1 MQGVL
6 PLVLSEECAVLI
18 PWQRHCHSCAV
29 ELTQTVEGWFAA
41 AQYLRKEE
49 RTGFGGLFDIVRG
62 PYLSRES
69 AIRNAIAFMVH
80 HMLHMGLTERKA
92 VRIYKA
98 AGMPIPP
105 RWPGIETGGRADA

>member
-1 MQGVL
+1 MQSL
-6 PLVLSEECAVLI
+6 LSLTLSEECVVLI
-18 PWQRHCHSCAV
+18 PWQRYCHALAV
-29 ELTQTVEGWFAA
+29 ELTQTFDGWFAA
-41 AQYLRKEE
+41 AQYLRKGE

-69 AIRNAIAFMVH
+69 AIRNSIAFMVH
-80 HMLHMGLTERKA
+80 HMLHMGLTEREA

-105 RWPGIETGGRADA
+105 RWPKVETRGRTDA